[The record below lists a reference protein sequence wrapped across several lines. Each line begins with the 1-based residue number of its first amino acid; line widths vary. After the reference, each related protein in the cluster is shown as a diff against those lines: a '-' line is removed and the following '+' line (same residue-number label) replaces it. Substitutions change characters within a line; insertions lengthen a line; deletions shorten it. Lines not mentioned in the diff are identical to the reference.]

1 MKRIDRLAVA
11 LWLVANLLL
20 VTMVSRIGHRDPS
33 PRRQPSSVGRS
44 LVRLAALYTTPTFKE
59 N

>member
-11 LWLVANLLL
+11 LWLVASLLL
-20 VTMVSRIGHRDPS
+20 VMMVSRIGHRHPG
-33 PRRQPSSVGRS
+33 PQRQPASVGRS
-44 LVRLAALYTTPTFKE
+44 LVRLAAFYSNPTFKE